1 MRGETKSLNP
11 DLLEVARSDARRSA
25 ILRDFYEIFSL
36 LETSR
41 LFLETI
47 NSTSSGKIEGGSTFS
62 EDISF
67 FSSGSH
73 VFSAFSASIFSI
85 NLTLTR
91 IFCVFFAFSFRK
103 GIFTTGIF
111 RVMPSGSD
119 VVVLFWISR
128 EFLETFS
135 YTFAHFAY
143 VSVQDKC
150 RTISGLDYGSLF
162 LHFLHCYIDS
172 DCFSI

>member
-135 YTFAHFAY
+135 YTFAHFCLRVGAGQ
-143 VSVQDKC
+143 VQDNFWP
-150 RTISGLDYGSLF
+150 RLWISVFALF
-162 LHFLHCYIDS
+162 ALLY
-172 DCFSI
+172 